1 MDLHTLSSSGG
12 LTLSPRLKGTVKN
25 LLGSA
30 SLVLYTVDKNSI
42 KSSDRGLVI
51 NTAMLSRNLPE
62 IIRFFIIF
70 VGEPRARDAH
80 ADNQEI

>member
-1 MDLHTLSSSGG
+1 
-12 LTLSPRLKGTVKN
+12 LKGTVKN

-62 IIRFFIIF
+62 IIRFFIIL